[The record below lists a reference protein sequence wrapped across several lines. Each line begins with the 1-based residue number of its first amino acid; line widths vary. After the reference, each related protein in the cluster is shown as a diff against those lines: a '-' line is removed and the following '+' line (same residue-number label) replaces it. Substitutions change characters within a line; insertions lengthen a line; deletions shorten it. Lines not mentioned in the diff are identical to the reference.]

1 MTKANDA
8 ETAAPKAAAP
18 DPISLTVIGGFL
30 GAGKT
35 TLLNDLLRHVDDRRL
50 AVVVNDFGA
59 INIDA
64 ELVEE
69 RDGEMVTL
77 RNGCICC
84 GASGDFIRELAFLR
98 DCDDPPEHV
107 VIETSGVAD
116 PGAIVALGTM
126 PGYRKDAVVVVADAE
141 TVRERADDEVTGHLL
156 TTQLRAADLLVLN
169 KIDLV
174 ADDRLCATRMW
185 LREVVGRS
193 TAIVE
198 TSFGKVSAD
207 VVLGARPA
215 GGMSLS
221 PPVHR
226 HDVHGGD
233 EGDHRHLRFET
244 WSWSGDAPI
253 SGATLVEELK
263 ALPDGIVRAKG
274 LLHLT
279 EDPVHRYVLQ
289 VVGRRFVIEADRPWG
304 DQAPSSQI
312 VIIGLPGSVDP
323 EQLDAAVA
331 RLTEQDESAGHARG
345 RPVERELDASHG
357 G

>member
-1 MTKANDA
+1 MTKANDG
-8 ETAAPKAAAP
+8 EAAAP
-18 DPISLTVIGGFL
+18 VTAPLDPISLTVIGGFL
-30 GAGKT
+30 GVGKT
-35 TLLNDLLRHVDDRRL
+35 TLLNDVLRHVDDRRL

-64 ELVEE
+64 ELVED

-84 GASGDFIRELAFLR
+84 GASGDFIGALAFLR
-98 DCDDPPEHV
+98 DRADPPEHV

-156 TTQLRAADLLVLN
+156 TSQLRAADLLVLN

-174 ADDRLCATRMW
+174 GGDRLLATRTW
-185 LREVVGRS
+185 LRDVVGRS
-193 TAIVE
+193 TAIVD
-198 TSFGKVSAD
+198 TSFGKVPVD
-207 VVLGARPA
+207 VVIGARPA
-215 GGMSLS
+215 GGESVAR
-221 PPVHR
+221 PVHR
-226 HDVHGGD
+226 HDAHGG
-233 EGDHRHLRFET
+233 HPRFET
-244 WSWSGDAPI
+244 WSWSGDLAI
-253 SGATLVEELK
+253 SGATLVEELR

-279 EDPVHRYVLQ
+279 EDPAHRYVLQ

-304 DQAPSSQI
+304 GQAPSSQI
-312 VIIGLPGSVDP
+312 VIIGLPGSVDR

-331 RLTEQDESAGHARG
+331 RLTERDASAGQAGGRRVERKLDAPRG
-345 RPVERELDASHG
+345 R
-357 G
+357 